1 MVELGEGTLPLE
13 KFQWYMK
20 QDYLFLIDFSR
31 VIALAVAKAET
42 LEDMGW
48 FARLLHETLNT
59 EMSLHVSFCKDF
71 GITEDELLAT
81 RLSPTTLAYT
91 DHMLSNA
98 HSGTIAEI
106 AATLLPCSWGYAE
119 IGQTLETR
127 GKPMNQ
133 PLYCRWIEMYSSTEF
148 GELAEWLRSFMDR
161 TALGLSDA
169 QREQVDEDIRHEQQI
184 RISLLGC
191 RVPDG
196 GLVRLGCITEFELL
210 YTCARNILYE
220 YRNKISEKYP

>member
-1 MVELGEGTLPLE
+1 MTRFSDILRDRTSEIWEQEHSHPFVVELGQGTLPLE

-20 QDYLFLIDFSR
+20 QDYLFLIEFSR

-59 EMSLHVSFCKDF
+59 EMSLHVSFCEDF
-71 GITEDELLAT
+71 GISESDLLST
-81 RLSPTTLAYT
+81 RLSPTTRAYT

-98 HSGTIAEI
+98 HSGAIAEI

-119 IGQTLETR
+119 IGQALEAR
-127 GKPMNQ
+127 GKPTHQ

-148 GELAEWLRSFMDR
+148 GELAVWLRSFIDR
-161 TALGLSDA
+161 TAERLSPS
-169 QREQVDEDIRHEQQI
+169 QRDR
-184 RISLLGC
+184 
-191 RVPDG
+191 
-196 GLVRLGCITEFELL
+196 LVEIFVT
-210 YTCARNILYE
+210 NSKYE
-220 YRNKISEKYP
+220 YLFWDAAYRMEEWPV

>member
-1 MVELGEGTLPLE
+1 MMRFSDTLREHASKIWEREHQHPFVVELGDGTLPLQ

-20 QDYLFLIDFSR
+20 QDYLFLIEFSR

-59 EMSLHVSFCKDF
+59 EMSLHVSFCEDF
-71 GITEDELLAT
+71 GNSESDLLAT

-91 DHMLSNA
+91 DHMIANA
-98 HSGTIAEI
+98 HSGTIAEV

-119 IGQTLETR
+119 IGQALEAH
-127 GKPMNQ
+127 GKPTHQ
-133 PLYCRWIEMYSSTEF
+133 PLYCRWIEMYSSPEF
-148 GELAEWLRSFMDR
+148 GELAEWLRSFIDR

-169 QREQVDEDIRHEQQI
+169 KRE
-184 RISLLGC
+184 
-191 RVPDG
+191 
-196 GLVRLGCITEFELL
+196 RLIEIFVT
-210 YTCARNILYE
+210 NSNYE
-220 YRNKISEKYP
+220 YLFWDAAYRMEDWPV

>member
-1 MVELGEGTLPLE
+1 MTKFSDILRDRASSIWEQEHQQPFVVELGEGTLPLE

-20 QDYLFLIDFSR
+20 QDYLFLIEYSR

-71 GITEDELLAT
+71 GISEDELLAT
-81 RLSPTTLAYT
+81 SMSPTTLAYT

-119 IGQTLETR
+119 IGQSLEAR
-127 GKPMNQ
+127 GKPKDQ
-133 PLYCRWIEMYSSTEF
+133 PLYCRWIEMYGSPEF
-148 GELAEWLRSFMDR
+148 GELAGWLRSFIDR

-169 QREQVDEDIRHEQQI
+169 QQDR
-184 RISLLGC
+184 
-191 RVPDG
+191 
-196 GLVRLGCITEFELL
+196 LVEIFVT
-210 YTCARNILYE
+210 NSKYE
-220 YRNKISEKYP
+220 YLFWDAAYRMEDWSI